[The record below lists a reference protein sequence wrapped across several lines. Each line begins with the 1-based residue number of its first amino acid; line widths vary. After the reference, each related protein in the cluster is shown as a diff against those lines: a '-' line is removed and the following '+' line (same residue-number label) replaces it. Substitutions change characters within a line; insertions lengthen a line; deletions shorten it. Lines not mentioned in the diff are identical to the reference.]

1 MTANT
6 SRWKMLSSVTVFA
19 NLLCVACGNT
29 SPSVAPET
37 TLAVRGAVERALL
50 ADGDIEVSSLWH
62 HSDNNDFIL
71 GASTAVDGNGDF
83 RLELPDAPP
92 EEALLQF
99 DGDVLAASGY
109 IHLTVDGAVHAQ
121 SDQILIFV
129 SKDADFD
136 EIAPDSKL
144 GYLTAGYHLGQ
155 TNDAGE
161 PEIIPFDST
170 VTFDLN
176 SPLNCSLRLS
186 AELTACQEEAEQDAD
201 ASDSA
206 SDICLDAHDTRLEA
220 CAAGE

>member
-1 MTANT
+1 MTTNT
-6 SRWKMLSSVTVFA
+6 SRWKMLSAVTVFA

-29 SPSVAPET
+29 PPSVPPEP

-62 HSDNNDFIL
+62 HSGNSGMIK
-71 GASTAVDGNGDF
+71 GASTPVNGNGDF

-92 EEALLQF
+92 EDALLQV
-99 DGDVLAASGY
+99 DGDVLVASAY
-109 IHLTVDGAVHAQ
+109 IQLTVDGAVHAE
-121 SDQILIFV
+121 SDQLLIFV

-144 GYLTAGYHLGQ
+144 GSLTAGYHLGQ
-155 TNDAGE
+155 TNDADE
-161 PEIIPFDST
+161 VEIIPFDST

-201 ASDSA
+201 APDSA
-206 SDICLDAHDTRLEA
+206 SDICLAAHDARVEA
-220 CAAGE
+220 CVAGE